1 MNPLGIGTHIVE
13 CLRVAQLIERH
24 GELFLRRVYTSREI
38 EYCSSHR
45 FATQQYAAQWAAKEA
60 VLKALGIGFTDG
72 MSWRDIEIR
81 PLGGT
86 RYTVAFGGTAR
97 QVCAARRVEQV
108 LISMS
113 HCRTH
118 ATAYAMALAE

>member
-24 GELFLRRVYTSREI
+24 GELFLRRVYTVREI

-81 PLGGT
+81 PQGGT
-86 RYTVAFGGTAR
+86 RYTVAFGGPTR
-97 QVCAARRVEQV
+97 QVCAARRVAQV
-108 LISMS
+108 LVTMS

-118 ATAYAMALAE
+118 ATAYAIALGE